1 MSKRMGDSALPV
13 DEILE
18 HLKETLRAHQ
28 NAILVAPPGAG
39 KTTRITLA
47 IMDEPWLGGK
57 RILMLEPRRLAA
69 RTAARYMA
77 ATIGEQVGQTV
88 GYRVKQDTR
97 VSSKTRI
104 EVITEGV
111 LTRMLQADPSLEDVG
126 IVILDEFHERSLH
139 ADLGLALCLQSQA
152 VLRDD
157 LRLLIMS
164 ATLDITAIAA
174 LLHDAPIIQSE
185 GRAFPVD
192 TRYLRSPVEG
202 RIEAAV
208 VRVIREAMAAEE
220 GDMLVFLPGLAE
232 IRRVQALLS
241 ERPFNE
247 AVRIAPLHSSLSPE
261 AQDAAI
267 SPAKQGER
275 KIVLTT
281 SIAETSLTVQGVRI
295 VVDSGLMRVSRFS
308 PRTGMSRL
316 ETVPVSRAS
325 ADQRQG
331 RAGRTEAGVCYR
343 LWTEQENRQLTLHTS
358 PEIKEADLTA
368 LALELA
374 AWGVYDP
381 AELQWL
387 DLPPKAAYTQA
398 CALLRE
404 LGALHANGAIT
415 PHGRRMAELA
425 LHPRLGHMLLK
436 AASLGLGALACELAA
451 LLSERSFLRGGDA
464 SAEVDLRLRVEALR
478 RSSGAAASGSRD
490 YAVAQRIAAEASHLQ
505 RMLGIAESD
514 DREFHDL
521 SACGLLLALAY
532 PDRIAQ
538 LRTTGRFLLSSGRG
552 AMIAQLQ
559 PLSNAPYLVAAE
571 LDDQGADSRIYLAAP
586 CDLAGLMQLAEDGL
600 AICEQEMITWDDSV
614 QAVRTR
620 KQLRLGALV
629 LKDGPLADPDPDLIL
644 HALIEGITHMG
655 LQTLPWSKAASQLR
669 RRLQFMHQLEPEL
682 WPDVSDQALLNS
694 ALDWLGPHLY
704 GIRSIQELKSMQLTA
719 ILESMLT
726 WEQKRELDELVP
738 THLVVPSGSRI
749 PIDYSDVA
757 APVLAVRLQE
767 MFGLERTPTIGRGRI
782 PLTIHLLS
790 PAHRPVQVTQ
800 DLTSFWMNTYYEVR
814 KDLKGRYPKHYW
826 PDNPLEAMPTNR
838 VRSKT

>member
-1 MSKRMGDSALPV
+1 MGGGALPV
-13 DEILE
+13 DEILD
-18 HLKETLRAHQ
+18 HLKETLHAHQ
-28 NAILVAPPGAG
+28 NAVLAAPPGAG
-39 KTTRITLA
+39 KTTRIPLA
-47 IMDEPWLGGK
+47 IMNEPWLGGK

-77 ATIGEQVGQTV
+77 AAIGEQVGQTV

-97 VSSKTRI
+97 VSAKTRI

-152 VLRDD
+152 VLRED

-164 ATLDITAIAA
+164 ATLDMTAIAA

-185 GRAFPVD
+185 GRAFPVE
-192 TRYLRSPVEG
+192 TRYLPSPVEG
-202 RIEAAV
+202 RMEAAV

-220 GDMLVFLPGLAE
+220 GDMLVFLPGIAE
-232 IRRVQALLS
+232 IRRVQVLFS
-241 ERPFNE
+241 ERPFEE
-247 AVRIAPLHSSLSPE
+247 AVRIAPLHSSLSQE

-295 VVDSGLMRVSRFS
+295 VVDSGLMRVSSFS

-316 ETVPVSRAS
+316 ETVRVTQAS

-343 LWTEQENRQLTLHTS
+343 LWTEQENRQLAPHTT
-358 PEIKEADLTA
+358 PEIREADLTA

-374 AWGVYDP
+374 AWGVHDP

-451 LLSERSFLRGGDA
+451 LLSERSFLRGDA

-478 RSSGAAASGSRD
+478 RSSGAAVSGSRD
-490 YAVAQRIAAEASHLQ
+490 YAVAQRIAAEASQLQ
-505 RMLGIAESD
+505 RMLGIAEPD
-514 DREFHDL
+514 DRDHHDL

-586 CDLAGLMQLAEDGL
+586 CDLTDLMQLAEDGL
-600 AICEQEMITWDDSV
+600 AVCDQEMITWDDIS

-629 LKDGPLADPDPDLIL
+629 LKDGPLADPDPESIL
-644 HALIEGITHMG
+644 HALIEGITHLG

-669 RRLQFMHQLEPEL
+669 RRIQFMHQLEPEL
-682 WPDVSDQALLNS
+682 WPDMSDQALLDS
-694 ALDWLGPHLY
+694 AIDWLGPHLY
-704 GIRSIQELKSMQLTA
+704 GIRSIQELKSVQMSA
-719 ILESMLT
+719 ILESMLS
-726 WEQKRELDELVP
+726 WEQKRELDEFAP

-749 PIDYSDVA
+749 PIDYSDVS

-800 DLTSFWMNTYYEVR
+800 DLTSFWTNTYYEVR

-826 PDNPLEAMPTNR
+826 PDNPLEAIPTSR
-838 VRSKT
+838 VRPKT